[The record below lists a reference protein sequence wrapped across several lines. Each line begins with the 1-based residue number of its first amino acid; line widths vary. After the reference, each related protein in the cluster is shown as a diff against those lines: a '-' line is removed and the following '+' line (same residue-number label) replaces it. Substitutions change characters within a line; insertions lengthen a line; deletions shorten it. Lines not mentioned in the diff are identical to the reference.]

1 MSNSDRGDTMHF
13 AHGINI
19 PPDVRWQMRDLFLN
33 LVGSMTDKPPVLPM
47 HYAAAIRSLL
57 RFGLVMVVVG
67 LLSGIAFQES
77 SKKLSLT
84 PPIGA
89 LSHLDAVLPL
99 ALVHGHILVIGV
111 LFPVAMASALYL
123 ARTCGGLEVS
133 RRALRWTVSIYLSFV
148 SISVV
153 LMLYKGYHVLLSA
166 RAEVTDM
173 TQINGGLFAGSK
185 VLRHGLYGLSH
196 AGMGLALCMF
206 VWCVWRSLR

>member
-1 MSNSDRGDTMHF
+1 MQ
-13 AHGINI
+13 
-19 PPDVRWQMRDLFLN
+19 DVYVD
-33 LVGSMTDKPPVLPM
+33 LVGSMTDDPPVLPM
-47 HYAAAIRSLL
+47 HYKAAIRSLL

-77 SKKLSLT
+77 SKKMSLT
-84 PPIGA
+84 PPIGG

-111 LFPVAMASALYL
+111 LFPIAMACVLYL

-133 RRALRWTVSIYLSFV
+133 RRALRWTISIYLPFV
-148 SISVV
+148 SVSVV

-166 RAEVTDM
+166 RAGETDM
-173 TQINGGLFAGSK
+173 SQINSELFAGSK

-196 AGMGLALCMF
+196 TGMGFALCMF
-206 VWCVWRSLR
+206 VWCMWRSLRKQIR